1 MNARKIIADATT
13 AARNDHAH
21 HLLAGMDEPFRII
34 AEMRWKFYQ
43 AHIAAGFDE
52 DDAMFFTVNCM
63 EVGG

>member
-1 MNARKIIADATT
+1 MNARQIIEAAAT
-13 AARNDHAH
+13 AARNERAR
-21 HLLAGMDEPFRII
+21 HLLDGMDEPFRII